1 MGLSPA
7 FVLGDRTVMS
17 HTRLTLVALS
27 AVLVASAGQAGRA
40 GDAPAWNAEKAARYL
55 DQQQETW
62 YGFSPAQQAQDT
74 LCMSCHTTLPYAL
87 ARPALG
93 EVAPDTMTARM
104 KVMYD
109 SVEKRVAKWNEIESI
124 YPSQADRA
132 RATEAVLNAVIL
144 VARDA
149 RRPKP
154 AMSEPTKKALDIL
167 WNLQT
172 TDGPEAGSWKWLHFG
187 GPFQPWEVSASRYYG
202 AALAAVAV
210 GRAGKYYTLQTD
222 AEKKGGER
230 LRTYLKGPEG
240 QAHAFNKAHLLW
252 AAGEL
257 PGLLDESEKKP
268 LIAAVVEKQRPDGGW
283 NVAELVGLDNR
294 TISGQGPTD
303 KASDGY
309 ATGLVVYALIKAG
322 VPQSDPAVKKG
333 LAWLADPAH
342 RGPDGQWRAVS
353 LNKDRKE
360 TQYPWT
366 FMNDAAT
373 GFAVLALTA
382 K

>member
-1 MGLSPA
+1 MPRA
-7 FVLGDRTVMS
+7 
-17 HTRLTLVALS
+17 RLALVALS
-27 AVLVASAGQAGRA
+27 AALVASVGLTGRA
-40 GDAPAWNAEKAARYL
+40 QTPPAWNPQKAAAYL
-55 DQQQETW
+55 DQQQQTW
-62 YGFSPAQQAQDT
+62 YEFSAAQQDQET
-74 LCMSCHTTLPYAL
+74 LCMSCHTTLTYAL
-87 ARPALG
+87 ARPALAD
-93 EVAPDTMTARM
+93 VAADTMNARM

-109 SVEKRVAKWNEIESI
+109 SVEKRVAKWDVIESF

-149 RRPKP
+149 RQPKP
-154 AMSEPTKKALDIL
+154 EMSAPAKKAFDIL
-167 WNLQT
+167 WKLQST
-172 TDGPEAGSWKWLHFG
+172 GGPEAGSWKWLDFG
-187 GPFQPWEVSASRYYG
+187 GPFQPWEVTASRYYG

-210 GRAGKYYTLQTD
+210 GRASKYHNFQTD
-222 AEKKGGER
+222 AEKTGVER
-230 LRTYLKGPEG
+230 LRTYLKGSEG
-240 QAHAFNKAHLLW
+240 QANAFNKAYLLW

-268 LIAAVVEKQRPDGGW
+268 LITAVVEKQRPDGGW

-294 TISGQGPTD
+294 TISGQGPAD

-309 ATGLVVYALIKAG
+309 ATGLVVHALIKAG
-322 VPQSDPAVKKG
+322 VPQGDPAVKKG

-342 RGPDGQWRAVS
+342 RGPVGQWRAVS